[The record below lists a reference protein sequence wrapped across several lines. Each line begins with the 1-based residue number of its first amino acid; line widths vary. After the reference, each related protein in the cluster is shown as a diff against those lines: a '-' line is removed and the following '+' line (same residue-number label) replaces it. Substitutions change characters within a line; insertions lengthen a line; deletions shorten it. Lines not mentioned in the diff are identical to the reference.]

1 MTRKASYDKN
11 RPPRSYFFSEKV
23 VPLHSMKITDYI
35 RGWFGGYQVL
45 RRWDTTYIDID
56 CGRTPFGRTVYV
68 NIVQLLTD
76 IYAEVEWT
84 GVDTPKF
91 RAWKRYVDRNGQR
104 LLTELLT
111 KPAGYAV
118 IAYTTDG
125 EQYTFWQ
132 LDSNEYTEHRL
143 QDGSIIIRP
152 KQESLM
158 FHILKS
164 PTFDQLG
171 ESDYHLCM
179 PYIRYID
186 NALNASSTIC
196 ERLGTFVIVS
206 PKTPA
211 SAPMLTAL
219 NEKQK
224 KDMEQALQTEYGAL
238 RKQNQVMLLPNEVA
252 TNVVNLAGLD
262 LKTNERVRTAI
273 LAICDRIKVPANQVA
288 IIDANSSKSLS
299 NGTELREGDLAKYRS
314 FMRLLNATL
323 YDMAQE
329 IGLTGVNYTIEN
341 EPKTAQNQTIEND
354 EQTAL

>member
-1 MTRKASYDKN
+1 
-11 RPPRSYFFSEKV
+11 
-23 VPLHSMKITDYI
+23 MKIFDSI
-35 RGWFGGYQVL
+35 RNWIRGYQVL
-45 RRWDTTYIDID
+45 RKGDTTYIDIN
-56 CGRTPFGRTVYV
+56 CGSSPFGRTVYL

-76 IYAEVEWT
+76 IYAEVSWT

-104 LLTELLT
+104 LLTELLS
-111 KPAGYAV
+111 KRNGYAV
-118 IAYTTDG
+118 IAYQNDS
-125 EQYTFWQ
+125 EQYMFWQ
-132 LDSNEYTEHRL
+132 LSTNEYTEKRIGN
-143 QDGSIIIRP
+143 DMVIKP
-152 KQESLM
+152 KQEGLM
-158 FHILKS
+158 FYILKS

-171 ESDYHLCM
+171 ESDYTLCN

-262 LKTNERVRTAI
+262 LRTNERVRTAI

-314 FMRLLNATL
+314 FRRLLNATF
-323 YDMAQE
+323 YDMATE
-329 IGLTGVNYTIEN
+329 IGLVGVDYTIEN
-341 EPKTAQNQTIEND
+341 EPLTAQNQKIESN
-354 EQTAL
+354 EQAAL